1 MCNWNSRQKKKVPSF
16 KATFVTAVRVMPHYM
31 KRLTC
36 NGCRGEETTLQSY
49 GARSNSTYIPSKC
62 VAKVVLIQDL
72 DSSFNSNLS
81 FPNPRG
87 RCVAYLLCSIPIA
100 LMAHIQ
106 NLEAPCKADAIRI
119 EDLATQCLCQSRR
132 TVIWQ

>member
-1 MCNWNSRQKKKVPSF
+1 MQE
-16 KATFVTAVRVMPHYM
+16 
-31 KRLTC
+31 
-36 NGCRGEETTLQSY
+36 RGDNIAELW
-49 GARSNSTYIPSKC
+49 RSTYIPSKC
-62 VAKVVLIQDL
+62 VAKVFLTQDL

>member
-1 MCNWNSRQKKKVPSF
+1 MQ
-16 KATFVTAVRVMPHYM
+16 
-31 KRLTC
+31 
-36 NGCRGEETTLQSY
+36 GRGDNIAELWRKEQQHVHPVEMR
-49 GARSNSTYIPSKC
+49 GKGF
-62 VAKVVLIQDL
+62 LIQDL

-119 EDLATQCLCQSRR
+119 EDLATQYLCQSRR
-132 TVIWQ
+132 TVILQ